1 MLPAASVCVT
11 DTVSGP
17 LSRPETSS
25 SPPDSV
31 QLPDPSAVTWAVT
44 AGFEP
49 SETDT
54 SIVALAAPVPSTRTS
69 PSSTALT
76 RPSPSIGVVITGAA
90 GIWLSR
96 VIVSVAAA
104 EVLPAGSVCV
114 TDTVS
119 DPLSRAE
126 TSSSLPPAS
135 VQLPDPSAVTVADTV
150 VVVSEMETSTVAFA
164 SAPPPATVTSLSSA
178 ALTRPSPS
186 IGVVIV
192 GAVTRVSR
200 LIVSVAAAE
209 VLPAASV
216 CVTDTVSGPL
226 SRPETS
232 SSPPDSVQLPDPSAV
247 TWAVTAGFEPSEID
261 TSIVAL
267 ASPVPSTRTSP
278 SSTALTRPSPS
289 IGVVITGAAGAV
301 RS

>member
-17 LSRPETSS
+17 LSR
-25 SPPDSV
+25 
-31 QLPDPSAVTWAVT
+31 
-44 AGFEP
+44 
-49 SETDT
+49 
-54 SIVALAAPVPSTRTS
+54 
-69 PSSTALT
+69 
-76 RPSPSIGVVITGAA
+76 
-90 GIWLSR
+90 
-96 VIVSVAAA
+96 
-104 EVLPAGSVCV
+104 
-114 TDTVS
+114 
-119 DPLSRAE
+119 AE
-126 TSSSLPPAS
+126 TSSSFPPAS

-216 CVTDTVSGPL
+216 CVTDTVSGPS

-232 SSPPDSVQLPDPSAV
+232 SSLPDNVQLPAPSAV
-247 TWAVTAGFEPSEID
+247 TWAVTAGFEPSETD
-261 TSIVAL
+261 TSTVAL